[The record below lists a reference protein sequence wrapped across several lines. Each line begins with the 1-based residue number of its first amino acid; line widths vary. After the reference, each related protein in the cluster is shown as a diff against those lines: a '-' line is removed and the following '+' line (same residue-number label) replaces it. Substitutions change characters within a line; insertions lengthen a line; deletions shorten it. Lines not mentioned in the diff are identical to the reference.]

1 MQMHREQK
9 RRKRFLLNHRRGV
22 SPPAKTNCYA
32 REAKRLPYKRW
43 GMRAKKQKNQGSD
56 CYLGFVLLILVKVI
70 RSAADIA
77 LAAIGA
83 FQKSLVFA
91 KRMDDFLLGIKAVAA
106 VRTDKGLGHKILKPL
121 RISVSTPY
129 IPKNA
134 GNEEDQN
141 NYS

>member
-1 MQMHREQK
+1 MLG
-9 RRKRFLLNHRRGV
+9 RRNA
-22 SPPAKTNCYA
+22 SPTSDGECVPKS
-32 REAKRLPYKRW
+32 K
-43 GMRAKKQKNQGSD
+43 KNQGSD
-56 CYLGFVLLILVKVI
+56 CSLGFVLLILVKVI

-83 FQKSLVFA
+83 FQKSSVFA
-91 KRMDDFLLGIKAVAA
+91 KRMDDFLLSIKAVAA